1 MNNISTLLSK
11 YHQEPVVPTIT
22 DAEAEIRIL
31 IMTLKMASN
40 MLPGAASVE
49 TYNFPEIE
57 AAQKLIAE
65 HASEL
70 TAADFTSIVTGLK
83 EIKNAVEA
91 EVEATLIGRIKENP
105 DASLASVIAGNT
117 ETAEEIDEDPDED
130 YSDDEWA
137 SEAGCE
143 DAEEPDEDF
152 ELGEGVSEVK
162 KDSDLVDAIRE
173 ALGKAENWQGFAALL
188 KTFNM
193 K

>member
-22 DAEAEIRIL
+22 DVEAEIRIL

-40 MLPGAASVE
+40 MIPGAASVE

-117 ETAEEIDEDPDED
+117 ETDEDLDED
-130 YSDDEWA
+130 E
-137 SEAGCE
+137 
-143 DAEEPDEDF
+143 DEDF
-152 ELGEGVSEVK
+152 ELGEGVAEVK
-162 KDSDLVDAIRE
+162 KDSDLIDAIRE
-173 ALGKAENWQGFAALL
+173 AVDKSENWQGFAALL
-188 KTFNM
+188 KAFNM